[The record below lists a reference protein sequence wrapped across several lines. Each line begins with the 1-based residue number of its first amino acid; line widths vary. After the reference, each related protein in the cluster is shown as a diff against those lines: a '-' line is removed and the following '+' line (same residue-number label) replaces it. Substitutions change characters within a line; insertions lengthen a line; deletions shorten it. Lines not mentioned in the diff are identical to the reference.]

1 MSETIVPYKENTG
14 TKKEQV
20 REMFNNISPKY
31 DLLNLLLS
39 GGIDRYWRKRAIGKL
54 KKVAPKLILD
64 VATGTGD
71 LAIAAM
77 KLNPEKVI
85 GVDLSEQMVA
95 IGREKVA
102 KKGLASKI
110 DLQTGD
116 SENLP
121 FQDNYFD
128 AVIVSFGVRN
138 FENLEKGLSD
148 INRVLHAGGTLVV
161 LEFSKPKGWLI
172 SRIYQ
177 FYFKYILPLIGRMIS
192 KDQSAYTYLPQSVNA
207 FPEGEKFVQILKNV
221 GFTGADCERLSF
233 GICSVYTAKKAG

>member
-31 DLLNLLLS
+31 DLLNRLLS

-54 KKVAPKLILD
+54 KKSSPKLILD
-64 VATGTGD
+64 VATGTAD
-71 LAIAAM
+71 LAIAAI
-77 KLNPEKVI
+77 KLNPEKII
-85 GVDLSEQMVA
+85 GIDLSEQMVA

-102 KKGLASKI
+102 KKGLANRI
-110 DLQTGD
+110 ELQTGD

-121 FQDNYFD
+121 FQNNYFD

-148 INRVLHAGGTLVV
+148 IHRVLHAGGTLVV
-161 LEFSKPKGWLI
+161 LEFSKPKGWFIGGL
-172 SRIYQ
+172 YQ

-207 FPEGEKFVQILKNV
+207 FPEGDKFVQILKNV
-221 GFTGADCERLSF
+221 GFTGAEFERLSF

>member
-1 MSETIVPYKENTG
+1 MAETIVPYKENTG

-31 DLLNLLLS
+31 DLLNRLLS

-54 KKVAPKLILD
+54 KKASPQLILD
-64 VATGTGD
+64 VATGTAD

-77 KLNPEKVI
+77 KLNPKKII
-85 GVDLSEQMVA
+85 GIDLSEQMVA

-102 KKGLASKI
+102 KKGLADKI
-110 DLQTGD
+110 ELQTGD

-121 FQDNYFD
+121 FQSNYFD

-148 INRVLHAGGTLVV
+148 IHRVLNGGGTLVV
-161 LEFSKPKGWLI
+161 LEFSKPKGWFIGGL
-172 SRIYQ
+172 YQ

-192 KDQSAYTYLPQSVNA
+192 KDQAAYTYLPESVNA
-207 FPEGEKFVQILKNV
+207 FPEGDKFVGILTKI
-221 GFTGADCERLSF
+221 GFTGAECERLSF